1 MIKDNSLENIDILK
15 LLIYVLIFIIV
26 CFVMIFGFIIPNI
39 KEYRLIQAQ
48 NRSQMANLARIEQTL
63 NNKSNILNEI
73 KEQERAVLKAF
84 DTKFNKI
91 KFSAFAT
98 NYFSDVKLQEIAS
111 EVENEPYFRY
121 ELTVT
126 SMVKT
131 PTKFYDFIDA
141 LQKYDNII
149 KIEFPIKMR
158 GENDKIHTTFNI
170 KVYGLR

>member
-1 MIKDNSLENIDILK
+1 MSKDTSLENIDILK

-26 CFVMIFGFIIPNI
+26 CLIMIFGFIVPNI
-39 KEYRLIQAQ
+39 KEYRMIQAQ
-48 NRSQMANLARIEQTL
+48 NRSQMANVSRIEQVL
-63 NNKSNILNEI
+63 NTKNNTLNEI
-73 KEQERAVLKAF
+73 KEKDRVTLKAF

-98 NYFSDVKLQEIAS
+98 NYFSDVRLQEIPAQ
-111 EVENEPYFRY
+111 NKDEPYFRY
-121 ELTVT
+121 ELNVT

-141 LQKYDNII
+141 LQKYDNVI
-149 KIEFPIKMR
+149 KIDFPIKMR
-158 GENDKIHTTFNI
+158 GDRDKIHTTFNI